1 MTSFISFGDST
12 DIRHICEELLVKR
25 AEAWNNIFI
34 DEYSYSNFYSD
45 MNNIAAGELLKEDLD
60 TFIYL
65 KQNPTSFERVISLKL
80 NEKEIKREKDR
91 AFITGKVIWE
101 LEGESG
107 VEIIENDYN
116 IELEKHNQNWYITKF
131 EPVE

>member
-101 LEGESG
+101 LEEESG

>member
-34 DEYSYSNFYSD
+34 EGYSYSNFHSD
-45 MNNIAAGELLKEDLD
+45 MSKIAAGELLKEDLD
-60 TFIYL
+60 TFIYF
-65 KQNPTSFERVISLKL
+65 KQNPTSFERVISVKFTD
-80 NEKEIKREKDR
+80 KEIKREKDKV
-91 AFITGKVIWE
+91 FITGKVIWE

-107 VEIIENDYN
+107 VETVENDYS
-116 IELEKHNQNWYITKF
+116 IELEKYNQNWYITKF